1 MIHLTQHP
9 ERVPLHNEVHA
20 RPPEPMAAPL
30 AISHLVMFADAQG
43 RAASRQHLAAL
54 LRDHHIAPPDEH
66 TTHLRAELGAFRVRW
81 ELHTEF
87 VTWTFAVQLRN
98 GDATAGAPLASAV
111 DQVPQE
117 WLAALPGQCLSSLDL
132 WALPGQ
138 LEGGADRAE
147 HHMLRADALVGSTVA
162 GGKAQVLTDFAIH
175 SNGFSRFVLHA
186 GDLPPRRLG
195 RLVQRLLEIETYR
208 MAAMLGLPAARHA
221 GAALASAESE
231 LAALAQAIQSA
242 EQHEEAALLDR
253 LTRLAAQVESEYAAT
268 HSRFSASSAYFEL
281 VDQRIA
287 QINESQLGGLQTIG
301 EFIERR
307 VTPARKTLEWA
318 ARRQDALSRRV
329 SRISN
334 LLRTRVEIEQQHG
347 SRALLEALN
356 TRQDIQLRLQATVEG
371 LSVAAITYYVVGL
384 ISYLAKAAHGVG
396 WPLSGET
403 TAALAIPIVAASVW
417 WSLRRLHRKLFTH

>member
-20 RPPEPMAAPL
+20 RPPEPMAAPQV
-30 AISHLVMFADAQG
+30 ISHLVMFADDE
-43 RAASRQHLAAL
+43 RRTNSRRHLAAL
-54 LRDHHIAPPDEH
+54 LHDHHIAPPGEH
-66 TTHLRAELGAFRVRW
+66 TTHLRAELGSFRLRW
-81 ELHTEF
+81 ELHTVF
-87 VTWTFAVQLRN
+87 VTWTFAVQQR
-98 GDATAGAPLASAV
+98 GDIPVAAPLASAA
-111 DQVPQE
+111 DQVPQD
-117 WLAALPGQCLSSLDL
+117 WLAALPGQCLSSLDM
-132 WALPGQ
+132 WVLPGQ
-138 LEGGADRAE
+138 GAHRGDNR
-147 HHMLRADALVGSTVA
+147 MLRDDALVGSAVA
-162 GGKAQVLTDFAIH
+162 GGNAQVFTDFAIH
-175 SNGFSRFVLHA
+175 PNGFSRFLLHA

-208 MAAMLGLPAARHA
+208 MAAMLGLPAARRA

-242 EQHEEAALLDR
+242 ERHEEARLLDR

-281 VDQRIA
+281 IDQRIV
-287 QINESQLGGLQTIG
+287 QIDESPLDGLQTIG
-301 EFIERR
+301 EFIDRR
-307 VTPARKTLEWA
+307 VTPARKTVEWA
-318 ARRQDALSRRV
+318 AHRQDALSRRV

-347 SRALLEALN
+347 SQALLEALN
-356 TRQDIQLRLQATVEG
+356 KRQDIQLRLQATVEG

-384 ISYLAKAAHGVG
+384 VSYLAKAGQGLG
-396 WPLSGET
+396 WPLSSES
-403 TAALAIPIVAASVW
+403 TAALAIPVVAASVW